1 MSSVSIITETI
12 ETYLALV
19 PEFVEPMNCL
29 PESWRVATP
38 SCVTI
43 MKELASELEER
54 RRSALFW

>member
-1 MSSVSIITETI
+1 MTETI

-29 PESWRVATP
+29 PESCRVATP

-43 MKELASELEER
+43 MNELASELEER